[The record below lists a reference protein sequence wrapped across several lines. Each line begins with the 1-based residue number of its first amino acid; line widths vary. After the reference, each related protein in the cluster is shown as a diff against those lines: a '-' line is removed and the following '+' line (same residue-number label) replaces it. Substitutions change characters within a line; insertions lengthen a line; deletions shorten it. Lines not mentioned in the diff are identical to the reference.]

1 MNTNLFITKI
11 SVIIYLPD
19 NIFQEWFYEK
29 IVIFTGISL
38 GLLSLTGCSKHEAST
53 TQHNKDSV
61 VTTTSSK
68 KGSENNQSS
77 PSTSSTTKTSSSAET
92 STTVIAET
100 TPEENNMSTAVQA
113 QLAETVQSTESSD
126 VYTPQ
131 AAEDI
136 PVRSNEYE
144 NILASDNEAGR
155 TDWQNSAYAWI
166 ANTYPSYEVS
176 YFQMVD
182 GGNYANVFVKVK
194 ETGFEPGHAVAVVN
208 TTTGEIHN

>member
-1 MNTNLFITKI
+1 MK
-11 SVIIYLPD
+11 
-19 NIFQEWFYEK
+19 K

-68 KGSENNQSS
+68 KSSENNQSS
-77 PSTSSTTKTSSSAET
+77 SSTSSTTKTSSS
-92 STTVIAET
+92 AET
-100 TPEENNMSTAVQA
+100 TPEENNMSTAVQD

-194 ETGFEPGHAVAVVN
+194 ETGFEPGHAVAVVD